1 MLSKFEILELL
12 ADSINQ
18 RCVPVAETY
27 QDWLICGFVCASFG
41 ERGRLAYHKISAT
54 CREKYTEGATN
65 RQFDACLKSA
75 KCDENY
81 APLLTLCARYRL
93 MLRDLLQQRRATPRT
108 TTPKTNQYKE
118 VGPIN
123 YELGG
128 KGVSLI
134 LPYLADCTDSVRLAG
149 VLAYLTGICSLFAY
163 PAFEYDSRRQYL
175 NTYFCCCA
183 PAGSGKSIISDI
195 RTLFAKV
202 QADKMER
209 TEMLARNY
217 EETRKNTPAAD
228 RELLKPPPQFSFF
241 LPANSSAAALL
252 KTLSDNEGNGLMW
265 EAELDTIT
273 RSFKSDYGNFSD
285 AMRTNFHAETISY
298 SRKQNRE
305 FVEINN
311 PHFGIVV
318 SGTPQ
323 QIPRFFGSA
332 ENGLFS
338 RYVFCTLPEVD
349 EWINKFHS
357 KRQDGLQLELQEY
370 IQTIANYAATVHYN
384 VTFSP
389 KIERRHQEYFSA
401 LQSDYREIMGDD
413 AFPMVRRLGLISL
426 RWAAALSILDV
437 MLSGRVAQPDVVCS
451 AQCFEFSLQLCEM
464 AAEAGAQVIRYLPM
478 AQGTTSKEA
487 ERERIFA
494 ALPQEFD
501 ITAMPTQLPQTT
513 RYRWLANWVRQRK
526 LIKDGEKWRKA

>member
-1 MLSKFEILELL
+1 
-12 ADSINQ
+12 
-18 RCVPVAETY
+18 
-27 QDWLICGFVCASFG
+27 
-41 ERGRLAYHKISAT
+41 
-54 CREKYTEGATN
+54 
-65 RQFDACLKSA
+65 
-75 KCDENY
+75 
-81 APLLTLCARYRL
+81 
-93 MLRDLLQQRRATPRT
+93 
-108 TTPKTNQYKE
+108 
-118 VGPIN
+118 
-123 YELGG
+123 
-128 KGVSLI
+128 
-134 LPYLADCTDSVRLAG
+134 
-149 VLAYLTGICSLFAY
+149 
-163 PAFEYDSRRQYL
+163 
-175 NTYFCCCA
+175 
-183 PAGSGKSIISDI
+183 
-195 RTLFAKV
+195 
-202 QADKMER
+202 
-209 TEMLARNY
+209 
-217 EETRKNTPAAD
+217 
-228 RELLKPPPQFSFF
+228 
-241 LPANSSAAALL
+241 
-252 KTLSDNEGNGLMW
+252 MW

-370 IQTIANYAATVHYN
+370 VQTIANYAATVHYN

-389 KIERRHQEYFSA
+389 KIEKRHQEYFSA

-437 MLSGRVAQPDVVCS
+437 MISGHVSQPDVVCS
-451 AQCFEFSLQLCEM
+451 AQCFEFALQLCEM